1 MRKNSKWFALSI
13 ALCVS
18 AAILVYGES
27 KKTPV
32 TQVYHIPESI
42 KSVAAL
48 SKQISAMTPARVI
61 RIVDGDTIVVSFD
74 PATGLG
80 DKEKVRLIGVNTPET
95 VDPRK
100 PVERYGAEAS
110 RFVSDSILGRTV
122 RLAFEPAMRDY
133 FGRLLAYIFLE
144 DGACFNIEII
154 AQGYGFAY
162 TKYPF
167 LFMDDFRKAER
178 KARESKRGLWK

>member
-1 MRKNSKWFALSI
+1 MGKNSKWLALSI
-13 ALCVS
+13 GLCTGAALL
-18 AAILVYGES
+18 AYGEA

-32 TQVYHIPESI
+32 TQVYHIPDSI
-42 KSVAAL
+42 RSVAAL
-48 SKQISAMTPARVI
+48 SRQTSAMTPARVD

-122 RLAFEPAMRDY
+122 WLAFEPTMRDY
-133 FGRLLAYIFLE
+133 FGRLLAYVFLE
-144 DGACFNIEII
+144 GGACFNIEII
-154 AQGYGFAY
+154 AEGYGFAY

-167 LFMDDFRKAER
+167 LFMEDFRKAER
-178 KARESKRGLWK
+178 KARELKRGLWK